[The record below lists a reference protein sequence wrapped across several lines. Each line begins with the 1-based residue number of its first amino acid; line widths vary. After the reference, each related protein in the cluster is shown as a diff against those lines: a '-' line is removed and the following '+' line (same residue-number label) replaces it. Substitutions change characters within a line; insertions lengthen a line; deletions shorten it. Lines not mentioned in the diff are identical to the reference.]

1 MNAPIPF
8 PRYPRK
14 LDKAGRLRIKIAGR
28 HYYLPKPLGSLESI
42 AEYERLRLEHA
53 LGKIA
58 TPKAATSKQPLT
70 ISALIAARLADD
82 PRGQADKEV
91 RAIAR
96 ACTPLAALF
105 GDTLAAEF
113 TTLRLRALQDAMI
126 AGTWTADAI
135 DRWSRTYINVQ
146 IGRVCR
152 LFRWAETEGHVQP
165 GTWGHLRT
173 LPPIKRNDRR
183 CHHTA
188 PRLPVDWETQVLPC
202 FKFMAPQV
210 EAMVKVQLFG
220 GMRPGEVCTMRRCE
234 IDQAGPQGT
243 WLYRP
248 GQHKGSHRGHAL
260 VKVLGPQG
268 QTALA
273 PWLMAAEPE
282 GFVFPPCK
290 NRYRRG
296 HYTVEGYGRA
306 ITRAI
311 EAAGV
316 APWSAYCLRHLG
328 KQLATREFG
337 LDHARAFLGQL
348 SLGATAG
355 YAAMIDLRTAA
366 EVARKIG

>member
-1 MNAPIPF
+1 MSAPIPF
-8 PRYPRK
+8 PRYPKK

-28 HYYLPKPLGSLESI
+28 HYYLPKPLGSPESI

-58 TPKAATSKQPLT
+58 TPKIATSHQPMT
-70 ISALIAARLADD
+70 IAQLIAARLAAD
-82 PRGQADKEV
+82 PRGLQDKEV

-96 ACTPLAALF
+96 ACSPLEAIFGATP
-105 GDTLAAEF
+105 AAEF

-126 AGTWTADAI
+126 AGTWAPALDP
-135 DRWSRTYINVQ
+135 WSRTYVNAQ

-152 LFRWAETEGHVQP
+152 VFRWAETEGHVQP
-165 GTWGHLRT
+165 GTWGHLRA

-183 CHHTA
+183 CHHVV
-188 PRLPVDWETQVLPC
+188 PRQPVDWETQAVPC
-202 FKFMAPQV
+202 LKHMAPQV
-210 EAMVKVQLFG
+210 EAMVKVQLYG
-220 GMRPGEVCTMRRCE
+220 GMRPGEVCVMRRCE
-234 IDQAGPQGT
+234 IDQAGPHET

-248 GQHKGSHRGHAL
+248 GQHKGSHRGHDL
-260 VKVLGPQG
+260 IKVLGPQA

-282 GFVFPPCK
+282 GFVFPPAK
-290 NRYRRG
+290 ARYRRG

-306 ITRAI
+306 IARAI

-337 LDHARAFLGQL
+337 LDHARAFLGQM

-355 YAAMIDLRTAA
+355 YAAMIDLKTAA